1 MKPKQVVRLFVPIF
15 LLSLIGV
22 VYGLILNNVVPYLV
36 VGITFG
42 AITFFIERVITNVK
56 FDIIYSFLGGIAG
69 FYFGTLIDLA
79 LKDIFSGIG
88 YNSQA
93 KPFIQISFAYLG
105 FFTPIFVKGLKP
117 FYAPS
122 LEREISS
129 QDQEVSP
136 FKYKILDTSAVID
149 GRIAE
154 IAKTGFLDG
163 VIYVPKFVLNEIQM
177 LADSQENVKR
187 NRARRSLDV
196 LNELKEI
203 PHINLKII
211 TRDYENIHRTDE
223 KLLRLAKDINGA
235 IVTNDYN
242 LNKVAKIEGI
252 KVLNINDLA
261 VALRQIYLPGEK
273 LTIQVIKEGKER
285 SQGVGYLPDGTMVV
299 LENGKEFIGKEVE
312 VKVTSVLQ
320 TSSGRIIFTQLDET
334 LQQTQHTQQKTHQ
347 KPIKK

>member
-1 MKPKQVVRLFVPIF
+1 MKPKQIIKLSIPIF

-22 VYGLILNNVVPYLV
+22 VYGIILNNVITYLV
-36 VGITFG
+36 IGITLG
-42 AITFFIERVITNVK
+42 VITFFIERAVTNIK

-69 FYFGTLIDLA
+69 FYLGTLIDLVF
-79 LKDIFSGIG
+79 KDLFSSIG

-93 KPFIQISFAYLG
+93 KPFIQISFAYIG
-105 FFTPIFVKGLKP
+105 FFTPIFIKGLKP

-122 LEREISS
+122 LEREVSD
-129 QDQEVSP
+129 QDRGVSP
-136 FKYKILDTSAVID
+136 FRYKILDTSAVID

-211 TRDYENIHRTDE
+211 TRDYENIHKTDE
-223 KLLRLAKDINGA
+223 KLLKLAKDINGA
-235 IVTNDYN
+235 IITNDYN

-252 KVLNINDLA
+252 KILNINDLA

-285 SQGVGYLPDGTMVV
+285 AQGVGYLPDGTMVV
-299 LENGKEFIGKEVE
+299 LENGKELIGKEVE

-320 TSSGRIIFTQLDET
+320 TSSGRIIFTQLDES
-334 LQQTQHTQQKTHQ
+334 LQQPQHSQQKTYQ
-347 KPIKK
+347 KTVKR